1 MARQPKA
8 RNREGDGMSLRRKA
22 SQVSVAEYLAGEKD
36 SPVRHEYVDGQV
48 YAMAGASDRHNRIA
62 GNLYARLSTHLG
74 DGPCEPFISDMKVK
88 VAANLYYYPDV
99 MVSCDGPGSDAY
111 VRSEPRLIIEV
122 ISPST
127 ERTDRHEKMTAYKQA
142 ASLQE
147 YALVMQDRMQV
158 ELHRRQADGQ
168 WSSETFSQPDAEVQ
182 FNSVGLSLS
191 VSEIYRNVRWESADA
206 E

>member
-1 MARQPKA
+1 
-8 RNREGDGMSLRRKA
+8 MSLRRAK

-62 GNLYARLSTHLG
+62 LNIASRLNEHLV
-74 DGPCEPFISDMKVK
+74 DDRCETFLSDMKVM
-88 VAANLYYYPDV
+88 VDASLYYYPDV
-99 MVSCDGPGSDAY
+99 VVTGDEPGGDAY
-111 VRSEPRLIIEV
+111 FRTEPRLIIEV

-127 ERTDRHEKMTAYKQA
+127 ERTDRHEKMTAYKRM

-158 ELHRRQADGQ
+158 EVHRRQGDEP
-168 WSSETFSQPDAEVQ
+168 WKVETVSQSDEQ
-182 FNSVGLSLS
+182 IRFDSIGLTLSVGD
-191 VSEIYRNVRWESADA
+191 VYRNVRWEATETD
-206 E
+206 